1 MKIKDRPEFR
11 SKPKPF
17 TMRGDEMVSGAIKVM
32 AEKNIGSVIIVDD
45 EQRVKG
51 IVTERDF
58 LRRLLDSAL
67 DPEITPLSAIMT
79 SEVKTA
85 QDEDEVVDWI
95 RQMSNERFR
104 HLPVIDSDGRLVKV
118 FSQGDF
124 VSYTWPEL
132 LSRITEKTKET
143 FSMGRFQA
151 PLMILGILVYTVIIL
166 IVIRSA

>member
-1 MKIKDRPEFR
+1 MKIKDRPEFK

-32 AEKNIGSVIIVDD
+32 AEKNIGSVVIVDD
-45 EQRVKG
+45 AQRVKG

-58 LRRLLDSAL
+58 LRRLLENAL
-67 DPEITPLSAIMT
+67 DPKVTPLSSIMT

-85 QDEDEVVDWI
+85 QVDDEVINWI

-104 HLPVIDSDGRLVKV
+104 HLPVVDDEGRLVNL

-132 LSRITEKTKET
+132 LTQITAKTKET
-143 FSMGRFQA
+143 FSMGRFQL
-151 PLMILGILVYTVIIL
+151 PMLIFGILLYTVVIL
-166 IVIRSA
+166 IVIRGV